1 MANKKNIKIQ
11 TFKAKKILRWTERYS
26 AAKMVAAD
34 NGTLLRRGRGF
45 VPKSKGYTAMAT
57 RGASPRS
64 GMPVKGFLKNPDG
77 TVTVLCILSGQQIVD
92 TVNKGISVNVVGSAE
107 ICFTKGQQ
115 GRPTL
120 AEWRISK
127 KTAQVN
133 PTAGKGAQM
142 SGVKIEM
149 QKLYLSVVTF
159 AKLLE
164 KGIET
169 MPDDGD
175 DGNNSGL
182 FQSFV
187 DPGKLA
193 GSFWEIFVKFFG
205 IEPQARLK
213 GGSKKI
219 VDFVAYLF
227 LLVEH
232 EGLGSQT
239 FGVKGRQ
246 PFYVFVRDKV
256 IPALTMTPRTFN
268 NYIKAM
274 DGFRKML
281 EQEPKGSDFRQAR
294 WNNTPHI
301 GNYRT
306 ISDYFHNT
314 PYYEELKPY
323 LQ

>member
-34 NGTLLRRGRGF
+34 NGTLLRRGRSF
-45 VPKSKGYTAMAT
+45 VPKSKGYTAT
-57 RGASPRS
+57 RGLSLRS
-64 GMPVKGFLKNPDG
+64 GIPVEDLQENPDG
-77 TVTVLCILSGQQIVD
+77 TVTVLCYLSGQQIAD
-92 TVNKGISVNVVGSAE
+92 TRKKGLTVNVVGDAE
-107 ICFTKGQQ
+107 ICFTKGRQ
-115 GRPTL
+115 GLPIL
-120 AEWRISK
+120 LEWSDGK
-127 KTAQVN
+127 KIYQLNLKVRD
-133 PTAGKGAQM
+133 GAQM
-142 SGVKIEM
+142 SGKKVAM
-149 QKLYLSVVTF
+149 QKFYLASVTF
-159 AKLLE
+159 TKLVGEMIE
-164 KGIET
+164 K

-175 DGNNSGL
+175 DGSNSGL

-193 GSFWEIFVKFFG
+193 SSFWEIFVKFFG
-205 IEPQARLK
+205 IEPEARLT
-213 GGSKKI
+213 GRSKTI
-219 VDFVAYLF
+219 VDFAAYLF

-239 FGVKGRQ
+239 FGIKGRK
-246 PFYVFVRDKV
+246 PFFEFVRDRV